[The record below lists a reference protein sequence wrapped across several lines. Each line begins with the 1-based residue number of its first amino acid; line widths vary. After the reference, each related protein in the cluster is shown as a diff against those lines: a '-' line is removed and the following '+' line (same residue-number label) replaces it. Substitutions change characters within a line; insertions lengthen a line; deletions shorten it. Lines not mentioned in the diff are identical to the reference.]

1 MLKDYMRS
9 LADIRKLSPEEEAEL
24 WRQYKEEE
32 SQDARQKLIEN
43 YQLLVCRE
51 AMRYRVQ
58 ESSVLD
64 LVQEGMVGLMEAA
77 ERFDPSLQVAFSLYA
92 VHRIRGRMLDFL
104 KTMNQEIPC
113 DGTESDG
120 QSVWAGMT
128 APDLAFETADR
139 SLLHSEIDR
148 AMRRLPEKEQDI
160 LRHVFIQERT
170 AAETAEQLD
179 VSTAYV
185 YRLEKRGIRRLRG
198 MLSRLIHERKQGEC

>member
-9 LADIRKLSPEEEAEL
+9 LADLRKLSPEEEAEL
-24 WRQYKEEE
+24 WRQYKEKGSLE
-32 SQDARQKLIEN
+32 ARQRLIEN

-51 AMRYRVQ
+51 ALRYHVQ
-58 ESSVLD
+58 ESAVLD

-77 ERFDPSLQVAFSLYA
+77 ERFDPAMQVAFSLYA
-92 VHRIRGRMLDFL
+92 VHRVRGRMLDFL
-104 KTMNQEIPC
+104 KKMNQEIPC
-113 DGTESDG
+113 DGSEPDM
-120 QSVWAGMT
+120 QSAWAGMT

-139 SLLHSEIDR
+139 SLLHSEVDR

-170 AAETAEQLD
+170 AAETADQLD

-198 MLSRLIHERKQGEC
+198 MLSKLIHERKQGDS